1 MERKM
6 KVCEK
11 SGRTIEDAVNS
22 ALAELG
28 VERSQVEFEV
38 LEEPSKGLFGIIG
51 AKLAKVKVTVK
62 ATPVDRACSF
72 LQEIADSMG
81 IAVKLEVENS
91 DDVVKINFTGDDL
104 GILIGRRGDTLDA
117 LQYLVNL
124 VANRKE
130 ESRVRMVLDVEGY
143 RRRREQ
149 TLQKLA
155 MKLADKVRR
164 RGQEVV
170 LEPMNPHERRVIH
183 TTLQNNRFV
192 YTTSQGEEPFRKIV
206 IAPKK

>member
-1 MERKM
+1 M

>member
-1 MERKM
+1 MR
-6 KVCEK
+6 VCEK
-11 SGRTIEDAVNS
+11 SGKTIEDAVNS

-28 VERSQVEFEV
+28 VERSQVEVEV

-51 AKLAKVKVTVK
+51 AKLAKIKVTVK
-62 ATPVDRACSF
+62 ETPVDRACSF
-72 LQEIADSMG
+72 LKEVAESMG
-81 IAVKLEVENS
+81 IAVNLEVETDN
-91 DDVVKINFTGDDL
+91 DVVKINFTGDDL

-130 ESRVRMVLDVEGY
+130 ESRVRVVLDVEGY
-143 RRRREQ
+143 RKRREQ

-183 TTLQNNRFV
+183 TALQNNRFV

>member
-1 MERKM
+1 MR
-6 KVCEK
+6 VCEK
-11 SGRTIEDAVNS
+11 SARTIDEAIRS

-28 VERSQVEFEV
+28 VGPAQAEIEV
-38 LEEPSKGLFGIIG
+38 LEEPSKGLFGLIG
-51 AKLAKVKVTVK
+51 NKLARVKVKVK
-62 ATPVDRACSF
+62 ETPIDRACF
-72 LQEIADSMG
+72 FIKEVADAMG
-81 IAVKLEVENS
+81 ISVKLEVEES
-91 DDVVKINFTGDDL
+91 DEIVKINFNGDDL

-130 ESRVRMVLDVEGY
+130 ENRVRMVLDVEGY

-149 TLQKLA
+149 TLQNLA
-155 MKLADKVRR
+155 VKLADKVRR

-170 LEPMNPHERRVIH
+170 LEPMNPHERRIIH

-192 YTTSQGEEPFRKIV
+192 YTTSQGEEPFRKII

>member
-1 MERKM
+1 MR
-6 KVCEK
+6 VCEK
-11 SGRTIEDAVNS
+11 SARTIDEAIRS

-28 VERSQVEFEV
+28 VGPAQAEIEV
-38 LEEPSKGLFGIIG
+38 LKEPSKGLFGLIG
-51 AKLAKVKVTVK
+51 NKLARVKIKVKE
-62 ATPVDRACSF
+62 TPIERACF
-72 LQEIADSMG
+72 FIKEVADAMG
-81 IAVKLEVENS
+81 INVKLEVEES
-91 DDVVKINFTGDDL
+91 DEIVKINFNGDDL

-130 ESRVRMVLDVEGY
+130 ENRVRMVLDVEGY

-149 TLQKLA
+149 TLQNLA
-155 MKLADKVRR
+155 VKLADKVRR

-170 LEPMNPHERRVIH
+170 LEPMNPHERRIIH

-192 YTTSQGEEPFRKIV
+192 YTTSQGEEPFRKII

>member
-1 MERKM
+1 MR
-6 KVCEK
+6 VCEK
-11 SGRTIEDAVNS
+11 SGKTIEDAMNS

-28 VERSQVEFEV
+28 VERSQVEVQV

-62 ATPVDRACSF
+62 DTPVDRACLF
-72 LQEIADSMG
+72 LKEVAESMG
-81 IAVKLEVENS
+81 IAVKLEVETDS
-91 DDVVKINFTGDDL
+91 DVIKINFTGDDL

-143 RRRREQ
+143 RKRREQ

-183 TTLQNNRFV
+183 TALQNNRFV

>member
-1 MERKM
+1 M

-28 VERSQVEFEV
+28 VERSQVEFAV

>member
-1 MERKM
+1 M

-51 AKLAKVKVTVK
+51 AKLAKIKVTVK

>member
-1 MERKM
+1 MR
-6 KVCEK
+6 VCEK
-11 SGRTIEDAVNS
+11 SARTIEEAIRS

-28 VERSQVEFEV
+28 VGPEQAEIEV
-38 LEEPSKGLFGIIG
+38 LEEPSRGLFGLIG
-51 AKLAKVKVTVK
+51 NKLARVKVKVK
-62 ATPVDRACSF
+62 ETPTERACF
-72 LQEIADSMG
+72 FIKEVADAMG
-81 IAVKLEVENS
+81 ISVKLEVEES
-91 DDVVKINFTGDDL
+91 DEIVKINFNGDDL

-130 ESRVRMVLDVEGY
+130 EIRVRIVLDVEGY

-149 TLQKLA
+149 TLQNLA
-155 MKLADKVRR
+155 VKLADKVRR

-170 LEPMNPHERRVIH
+170 LEPMNPHERRIIH

-192 YTTSQGEEPFRKIV
+192 YTTSQGEEPFRKII